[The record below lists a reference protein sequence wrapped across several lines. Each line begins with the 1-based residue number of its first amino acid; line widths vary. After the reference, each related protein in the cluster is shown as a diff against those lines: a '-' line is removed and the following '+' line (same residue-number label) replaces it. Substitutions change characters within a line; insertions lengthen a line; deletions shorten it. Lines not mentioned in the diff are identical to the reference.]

1 MSRDVRLYLN
11 DIIECID
18 LIGNYTAGV
27 NWDDFKGNPEK
38 QDAVLRCLE
47 IMGKAVKGIPADI
60 RKQHPN
66 IPWREIAGLRDV
78 LIHNYFWITLEMVWN
93 VVENDLDAIAGS
105 IKTIL
110 QEL

>member
-38 QDAVLRCLE
+38 QDAVLRRLE
-47 IMGKAVKGIPADI
+47 IMGEAVKGIPADI

-78 LIHNYFWITLEMVWN
+78 LIHNYFGITLEMVWN

>member
-1 MSRDVRLYLN
+1 MNRDVKLYLS
-11 DIIECID
+11 DILECID
-18 LIGNYTAGV
+18 FIDNYTAGV

-38 QDAVLRCLE
+38 QDAVLRRLE
-47 IMGKAVKGIPADI
+47 IMGEAVKGISADI
-60 RKQHPN
+60 RNQHPN

-78 LIHNYFWITLEMVWN
+78 LIHNYFGITLEMVWN